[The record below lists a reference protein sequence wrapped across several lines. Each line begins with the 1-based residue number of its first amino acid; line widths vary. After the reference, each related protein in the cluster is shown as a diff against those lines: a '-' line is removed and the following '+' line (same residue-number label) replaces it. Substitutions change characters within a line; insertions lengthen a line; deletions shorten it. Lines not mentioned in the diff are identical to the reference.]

1 MDFIINI
8 IMAFTSPVA
17 AVSPDASA
25 VVHMATVSAI
35 MQLIALR
42 TCGCCVYAPPSI
54 TIIFINQ
61 FIFTQ
66 NEMHT
71 GPLKLQSQ
79 NKSVRRSWTPHSCSR
94 PNTAMYDIC
103 SEIVPGPLKNNNEQQ
118 PGGTINNNNY
128 HPYPRE
134 ASDATSL
141 TRTVEPR
148 YNLIKFHQKQRF
160 SFASQSHENTQTQ
173 RPLWRR
179 QGWWWSTKDVQRPDT
194 RAIP

>member
-1 MDFIINI
+1 MFTSSSSYLLKSNRNSIQLKSLYNLPKLMDFIINI

-42 TCGCCVYAPPSI
+42 TCGCCVYTPPSI

-79 NKSVRRSWTPHSCSR
+79 NKSESVLNSSFEYPNEYCYVRH
-94 PNTAMYDIC
+94 
-103 SEIVPGPLKNNNEQQ
+103 L
-118 PGGTINNNNY
+118 
-128 HPYPRE
+128 
-134 ASDATSL
+134 
-141 TRTVEPR
+141 
-148 YNLIKFHQKQRF
+148 QRDC
-160 SFASQSHENTQTQ
+160 
-173 RPLWRR
+173 P
-179 QGWWWSTKDVQRPDT
+179 WST
-194 RAIP
+194 